1 MKKVKSSILLF
12 LVNLLLKNG
21 YVEKASLND
30 FIARREEKIR
40 KRITDDLLEK
50 NRDDLARLEQEHLLE
65 LEEQNAEIRHMEM
78 IIADMKKYVKDA
90 EKVYVASMTG
100 MKKNLRISADLGYQ
114 VKKLME
120 TSAAIYSAF
129 DTIQQQAED
138 HKRDLIE
145 QEDENRKLPRLKSK

>member
-145 QEDENRKLPRLKSK
+145 QEDENRKLLRLKSK